1 MTRVPP
7 EEQLLALAERAARA
21 AGTELLERFGRE
33 PTGVRTK
40 STPTDPVSAAD
51 LAAEQA
57 IRDVLAAER
66 PGDLVLG
73 EEGGEAQVGGEAGAG
88 AGLGE
93 APGGG
98 EASAGD
104 AGSGALRWVV
114 DPLDGTVN
122 FLYGT
127 PLWAVSVACED
138 ASGTLAGV
146 VLDPVRAECFTAT
159 RTGPALLNGEPLRS
173 ARSGSLSQTL
183 VATGF
188 AYEPSVRG
196 AQAQVITR
204 LLPLVRDIRR
214 GGAAALDLCW
224 CACGRVDAY
233 FERGLRLWD
242 FAAGALLCT
251 RAGLIVRPLPAIE
264 AAGAEICLPDGLVV
278 AAPGV
283 IDELE
288 ELVV

>member
-7 EEQLLALAERAARA
+7 EEQLLAVAERAARA
-21 AGTELLERFGRE
+21 AGTELMRRFGRE

-73 EEGGEAQVGGEAGAG
+73 EEGGESR
-88 AGLGE
+88 LGE
-93 APGGG
+93 GGG
-98 EASAGD
+98 EGPRAD
-104 AGSGALRWVV
+104 GALRWVV

-122 FLYGT
+122 FLYGI
-127 PLWAVSVACED
+127 PQFAVSVACE
-138 ASGTLAGV
+138 AGSGTLAGV
-146 VLDPVRAECFTAT
+146 VLDPVRAECFAAT
-159 RTGPALLNGEPLRS
+159 RNGAPLLNGQPLRVERD
-173 ARSGSLSQTL
+173 APLSQTL

-188 AYEPSVRG
+188 AYEPDVRA

-204 LLPLVRDIRR
+204 LVPRVRDIRR
-214 GGAAALDLCW
+214 NGAAALDLCW

-233 FERGLRLWD
+233 FERGLRVWD

-264 AAGAEICLPDGLVV
+264 AAGSDVRLPDGLVV
-278 AAPGV
+278 AAPPV

-288 ELVV
+288 DLVS

>member
-7 EEQLLALAERAARA
+7 EEQLLAVAERAARA
-21 AGTELLERFGRE
+21 AGTELMRRFGRE

-73 EEGGEAQVGGEAGAG
+73 EEGGEAQVGGEAHVG
-88 AGLGE
+88 GE
-93 APGGG
+93 APVGDPG
-98 EASAGD
+98 SA
-104 AGSGALRWVV
+104 ALRWVV

-122 FLYGT
+122 FLYGI
-127 PLWAVSVACED
+127 PQFAVSVACED
-138 ASGTLAGV
+138 GSGTLAGV
-146 VLDPVRAECFTAT
+146 VLDPVRAECFAAT
-159 RTGPALLNGEPLRS
+159 RNGAPLLNGQPLRVERD
-173 ARSGSLSQTL
+173 APLSQTL

-188 AYEPSVRG
+188 AYEPDVRA

-204 LLPLVRDIRR
+204 LVPRVRDIRR
-214 GGAAALDLCW
+214 NGAAALDLCW

-264 AAGAEICLPDGLVV
+264 AAGSDVRLPDGLVV
-278 AAPGV
+278 AAPPV

-288 ELVV
+288 DLVS